1 MGLNLKDLVVR
12 EKTTLEAFSTK
23 VIAIDAYNAIYQFL
37 ASIRGPDGLQLT
49 DSEGRITSH
58 LSGLLYRNVNFLSLG
73 IKPVYVFDGKPPSL
87 KTAEIERRKQTK
99 KDATVKYEKAIAE
112 GNMEDARKFAQQTT
126 SMKDGMVKE
135 SKKFLTYFGIPYID
149 APSEGE
155 ATAAHLTNTGQA
167 YASASQDYDSIL
179 CGAKR
184 LVRNFTS
191 SGRRKI
197 PNRNTYIDVLPE
209 IIETQKV
216 WQLDYFFFVDSVF
229 NFPTN
234 HACAIC
240 EEIIRREVKIK
251 WYANVNPVG
260 ISDEMASLMARS
272 GCIGADVGIDVA
284 SAEMLQRMGKG
295 FTQTDIAKASA
306 CYRKAGIATSF
317 QLLLGGPGETRDTII
332 EGFKFLEGIPQPDNI
347 LTVFGIRI
355 YPNTPLFEVARPEDI
370 VFMGEKGDYLSP
382 TFHLPHD
389 FTQNDFQ
396 MVEDWCKQYPHWSTP
411 LNPWQYFNVMRA
423 TRAPKF
429 GKFKIK
435 Q

>member
-12 EKTTLEAFSTK
+12 EKTSLEAFSTK

-87 KTAEIERRKQTK
+87 KTAEIERRKQIK
-99 KDATVKYEKAIAE
+99 KDATVKYEKAIAD

-126 SMKDGMVKE
+126 SMKDGMVKD
-135 SKKFLTYFGIPYID
+135 SKEILKYFGIPYIE

-216 WQLDYFFFVDSVF
+216 LDAVGL
-229 NFPTN
+229 T
-234 HACAIC
+234 
-240 EEIIRREVKIK
+240 REKLI
-251 WYANVNPVG
+251 
-260 ISDEMASLMARS
+260 
-272 GCIGADVGIDVA
+272 DVGILIGTDFNPNGFERVGPKTAMKMIKQHSRLEDIPQIQEQLQEIDFQQIRQIFLNPEVADV
-284 SAEMLQRMGKG
+284 
-295 FTQTDIAKASA
+295 
-306 CYRKAGIATSF
+306 
-317 QLLLGGPGETRDTII
+317 DTI
-332 EGFKFLEGIPQPDNI
+332 EFGDVDYEGITNYLVRDRS
-347 LTVFGIRI
+347 FSEDRI
-355 YPNTPLFEVARPEDI
+355 QSTLNRLKKALER
-370 VFMGEKGDYLSP
+370 KS
-382 TFHLPHD
+382 
-389 FTQNDFQ
+389 QNLDQWF
-396 MVEDWCKQYPHWSTP
+396 
-411 LNPWQYFNVMRA
+411 
-423 TRAPKF
+423 
-429 GKFKIK
+429 
-435 Q
+435 